1 MQGVNGRQEPTR
13 DMASEAYL
21 RQLRQTFEQLPNDIP
36 LLLFADKGRDDVFA
50 QATRQVIRAF
60 RELSP
65 RITLKEYDL
74 GHELARR
81 HNVVSSPTLLIAP
94 DRYDIRWMGAPM
106 GEEARTFL
114 ETLILVGMGQSNLS
128 EQSRNVIR
136 RIDSPRRIK
145 VFVSPTCPYC
155 PQQAVN
161 ALKAVIEL
169 PEQLSLEIIDI
180 QCEPELAN
188 QYAAQSVPQAF
199 ANDILIG
206 HGAQP
211 EEVFALSLQ
220 KLEPQTIFIPE
231 SDAEQVETDL
241 LIVGGGPAGLT
252 AGIYAVRSGL
262 RTAIVERQAL
272 GGQVATT
279 PVVENYPGFTSVGG
293 KTLVDILV
301 SHALQYV
308 QIFPGEGVL
317 EVQYGSPIMVQ
328 TSRRKFLTKTVLLA
342 TGANHRHLNVPGE
355 KRLAGRGVSYCSTC
369 DGPLFKGKQVV
380 MAGGGNS
387 AVTEALHL
395 FHMGVK
401 VTLIHRRDSLRA
413 QEFLSRQLAEN
424 RIPVLWSTEIREI
437 KGEDR
442 VREIT
447 LFNNAS
453 QKTSTLATDG
463 VFIAIGYE
471 PAVELAQKMGLE
483 LTADGYIKQDG
494 RHRTSRPGIYSAGDV
509 EGGYKQIV
517 TASGQGAEAAMT
529 IFEDLINPY
538 WLTAKPGTSSVER
551 PVALQP

>member
-1 MQGVNGRQEPTR
+1 MQGVKRDEPVR

-36 LLLFADKGRDDVFA
+36 LLLFVDKARDDVFA
-50 QATRQVIRAF
+50 QASRQVIRAF

-74 GHELARR
+74 AHEMARR
-81 HNVVSSPTLLIAP
+81 HQVTSSPTLLIAP
-94 DRYDIRWMGAPM
+94 GKYALRWLGAPM

-114 ETLILVGMGQSNLS
+114 ETLILVGMGRSSLS
-128 EQSRNVIR
+128 EQACKVIR
-136 RIDSPRRIK
+136 RIETPRQIK

-155 PQQAVN
+155 PQQAIN
-161 ALKAVIEL
+161 AVKAAIEL
-169 PEQLSLEIIDI
+169 PEQVSLEIIDI
-180 QCEPELAN
+180 QSEPELAN
-188 QYAAQSVPQAF
+188 QYSAQSVPQTF

-220 KLEPQTIFIPE
+220 KLEAQTLFIPE

-262 RTAIVERQAL
+262 KTAIVERQAL

-279 PVVENYPGFTSVGG
+279 PIVENYPGFTSVGG
-293 KTLVDILV
+293 KTLVDIMV

-317 EVQYGSPIMVQ
+317 DVQHGSPMVVQ
-328 TSRRKFLTKTVLLA
+328 TSRRKFFTKTVLLA
-342 TGANHRHLNVPGE
+342 TGASHRHLNVPGE
-355 KRLAGRGVSYCSTC
+355 SRLAGRGVSYCSTC
-369 DGPLFKGKQVV
+369 DGPLFKGKQVAMV
-380 MAGGGNS
+380 GGGNS

-401 VTLIHRRDSLRA
+401 VTLIHRRDTLRA
-413 QEFLSRQLAEN
+413 QEFLARQLTEN
-424 RIPVLWSTEIREI
+424 QIPVLWNTEIREI
-437 KGEDR
+437 RGEER
-442 VREIT
+442 VREIV
-447 LFNNAS
+447 LFNHAT
-453 QKTSTLATDG
+453 QQTSTLASDG

-471 PAVELAQKMGLE
+471 PAVELAQKIGLD
-483 LTADGYIKQDG
+483 LTADGYIKRDG

-529 IFEDLINPY
+529 IFEDLINPS
-538 WLTAKPGTSSVER
+538 WLHTKSSPLSSER
-551 PVALQP
+551 PPAGRS